1 MAINILFPSALRAGN
16 PRAPGQPGS
25 FRLRPVYLCLLCSLT
40 ATALPTSAREY
51 FNPAFLMGADGKHSH
66 VDLSAYENAGYVA
79 PGRYLVDVYMNQH
92 KVDNR
97 EIEFR
102 RVNGHL
108 QPVLTVA
115 QLEGYG
121 VNILGL
127 PAFKGKASDS
137 TITDL
142 TKQIPHA
149 RATLD
154 FAHLRL
160 DLSLPQAAMQPH
172 HSGMVDP
179 SLWDNGIP
187 AFLMNYTVNGS
198 EGRYDNQGSGGSHSR
213 NLFASFR
220 NGLNL
225 GPWRLRSTQT
235 YSYNRQRN
243 EGAPGFSTPAQTQWQ
258 VSNTYLQRD
267 VQSLRSEFTAGETYT
282 GGDIFDSIP
291 FRGMKL
297 ASEETMLPDSQRGFA
312 PVVTGVANSNAQVT
326 VSQHGNIVYQT
337 TVAPGP
343 FRFTDLYTTGST
355 GDLTITV
362 KEEDGRTRVSTLAS
376 SSVPMMLRPG
386 GVKYELTTGQYHGGN
401 LTNGS
406 RSPVFALG
414 TLVYGL
420 PHNITLYGGGLVAGN
435 YQSGVLG
442 SGVSLG
448 AFGALSADVTLARAQ
463 LQGNQDQEERGQ
475 FGQSYRVKY
484 SKNLLSTGTGID
496 LAAYRYS
503 TQHYYSFSDANSMGY
518 SLNND
523 YQVPWALDRRQ
534 NTWQVNLR
542 QTLGRWG
549 SLYASGTRNDYW
561 NGRADNNLSLGYN
574 AMLMGI
580 SYNLSYHVSRIKGE
594 GHWPENRQV
603 SFNMQVPLSL
613 FGSSPALRGVYTRYT
628 ASRDS
633 QGNLSQQTG
642 INGMLWDNRL
652 SYNLQQGW
660 GHSGQQNSRALSL
673 GYQGSQG
680 SVNLGYNDNA
690 DSRHVTYGTSG
701 ALLIHPY
708 GITLSR
714 ALGDTAV
721 LVRAPGAKGVTVS
734 NGNVQTDWRG
744 YAVLAGG
751 SVYHKN
757 TINLD
762 PSTLPE
768 GVDID
773 QTSRNVYPTKGAV
786 TLANYQVRLG
796 SQLLLTLTHHGKP
809 VPFGA
814 TATLAGNATQ
824 AGSGIV
830 GDNGRVYLSG
840 MPSAGHVKVKW
851 GNGADQQCT
860 TRYQVS
866 SDTPGQ
872 LVQANAVCL

>member
-16 PRAPGQPGS
+16 QRASGQPGS
-25 FRLRPVYLCLLCSLT
+25 FRPRPVYLCLLCSLT
-40 ATALPTSAREY
+40 ATALPASAREY
-51 FNPAFLMGADGKHSH
+51 FNPAFLMGADGERSH
-66 VDLSAYENAGYVA
+66 VDLSAYETAGYVA
-79 PGRYLVDVYMNQH
+79 PGRYLVDVYINQN

-102 RVNGHL
+102 LVNNHL

-115 QLEGYG
+115 QLEEYG
-121 VNILGL
+121 VNVRGL
-127 PAFKGKASDS
+127 PAFKGKTNDS
-137 TITDL
+137 LITDL
-142 TKQIPHA
+142 TKQIPQA

-154 FAHLRL
+154 FARLRL
-160 DLSLPQAAMQPH
+160 DLSVPQIAMQPH

-198 EGRYDNQGSGGSHSR
+198 EGRYDSQGAGGGSRSR

-243 EGAPGFSTPAQTQWQ
+243 EGSAGFSTPAQTQWQ

-267 VQSLRSEFTAGETYT
+267 IQSLRSEFTAGETYT

-297 ASEETMLPDSQRGFA
+297 ASEEAMLPDSQRGFA
-312 PVVTGVANSNAQVT
+312 PEITGVANSNAQVT
-326 VSQHGNIVYQT
+326 VSQNGYTVYQT

-343 FRFTDLYTTGST
+343 FRFNDLYTTGGA
-355 GDLTITV
+355 GDLTVTI
-362 KEEDGRTRVSTLAS
+362 KEEDGSTRVSTLAA
-376 SSVPMMLRPG
+376 SSVPVMQRPG
-386 GVKYELTTGQYHGGN
+386 GIKYELTTGQYHGGN
-401 LTNGS
+401 LTDGS

-414 TLVYGL
+414 TLIYGL

-448 AFGALSADVTLARAQ
+448 VFGALSADATFARAQ
-463 LQGNQDQEERGQ
+463 LQGVKGQEDNQQQ
-475 FGQSYRVKY
+475 GQSYRVKY
-484 SKNLLSTGTGID
+484 SKNLISTGTGID

-503 TQHYYSFSDANSMGY
+503 TQHYYSFSDVNSMGY
-518 SLNND
+518 SLNE

-534 NTWQVNLR
+534 STWQVNLR

-561 NGRADNNLSLGYN
+561 NGRTDNNLSLGYN

-580 SYNLSYHVSRIKGE
+580 SYNLSYNISRIKGE
-594 GHWPENRQV
+594 GHWPENRQL
-603 SFNMQVPLSL
+603 SLNMQIPLSL
-613 FGSSPALRGVYTRYT
+613 FGSSSALQGVYARYT

-633 QGNLSQQTG
+633 QGHTSQQTG
-642 INGMLWDNRL
+642 ISGTLWDNRL
-652 SYNLQQGW
+652 NYNLQQGW

-680 SVNLGYNDNA
+680 SVNLGYNDSAN
-690 DSRHVTYGTSG
+690 SHHFTYGTSG

-708 GITLSR
+708 GMTLSR
-714 ALGDTAV
+714 SLGDTAV
-721 LVRAPGAKGVTVS
+721 LVRAPGANGVTVS

-744 YAVLAGG
+744 YAVLPGG

-762 PSTLPE
+762 PSTLPD

-773 QTSRNVYPTKGAV
+773 QTSKNVYPTKGAV

-814 TATLAGNATQ
+814 TATLAGNAAQ
-824 AGSGIV
+824 AGGGIV

-840 MPSAGHVKVKW
+840 MPPAGHVKVKW
-851 GNGADQQCT
+851 GNGANQQCT

-872 LVQANAVCL
+872 LVQADAMCL

>member
-1 MAINILFPSALRAGN
+1 MAINTLFPSALRAGN
-16 PRAPGQPGS
+16 QRVPGQPGG
-25 FRLRPVYLCLLCSLT
+25 FRPRPVYLCLLCSLT
-40 ATALPTSAREY
+40 ATALPASAREY
-51 FNPAFLMGADGKHSH
+51 FNPAFLMGADGERSH

-79 PGRYLVDVYMNQH
+79 PGRYLVDVYLNQN

-102 RVNGHL
+102 LVNGHL

-121 VNILGL
+121 VNTRGL
-127 PAFKGKASDS
+127 PAFKGKADDS
-137 TITDL
+137 LITDL
-142 TKQIPHA
+142 AKKIPHA
-149 RATLD
+149 SATLD
-154 FAHLRL
+154 FARLRL
-160 DLSLPQAAMQPH
+160 DLSVPQVAMQPH
-172 HSGMVDP
+172 YSGTVDP
-179 SLWDNGIP
+179 SLWDSGIP

-198 EGRYDNQGSGGSHSR
+198 EGRYDRQGNGEGSRSR

-243 EGAPGFSTPAQTQWQ
+243 EGASGFSTPAQTQWQ

-267 VQSLRSEFTAGETYT
+267 IPSLRSEFTAGETYT

-297 ASEETMLPDSQRGFA
+297 ASEEAMLPDSQRGFA
-312 PVVTGVANSNAQVT
+312 PEITGVANSNAQVT
-326 VSQHGNIVYQT
+326 VSQNGNIVYQT

-343 FRFTDLYTTGST
+343 FRFTDLYTTGSA
-355 GDLTITV
+355 GDLTVTI
-362 KEEDGRTRVSTLAS
+362 KEENGRTRVSTIAS
-376 SSVPMMLRPG
+376 SSVPVMQRPG
-386 GVKYELTTGQYHGGN
+386 GVKYELTAGQYHGGS
-401 LTNGS
+401 LTNGN
-406 RSPVFALG
+406 RSPVFTMG

-420 PHNITLYGGGLVAGN
+420 PHSITLYGGGLVAGN
-435 YQSGVLG
+435 YQSSVLG
-442 SGVSLG
+442 TGVSLG
-448 AFGALSADVTLARAQ
+448 AFGALSADVTLAQAQ
-463 LQGNQDQEERGQ
+463 LQEIKGQEESKQ

-484 SKNLLSTGTGID
+484 SKNLISTGTGID

-503 TQHYYSFSDANSMGY
+503 TEHYYSFSDVNSMGY
-518 SLNND
+518 SLNE
-523 YQVPWALDRRQ
+523 YQAPWALDRRQ

-561 NGRADNNLSLGYN
+561 NGRTDNNLSLGYN

-580 SYNLSYHVSRIKGE
+580 SYNLSYNISRIKGE

-603 SFNMQVPLSL
+603 SFNMQVPFSL
-613 FGSSPALRGVYTRYT
+613 FGSSSALRGVYARYT

-642 INGMLWDNRL
+642 ISGMLWDNRL

-660 GHSGQQNSRALSL
+660 GNSGQQNSRALSL

-680 SVNLGYNDNA
+680 SANLGYNDNA
-690 DSRHVTYGTSG
+690 DSQHLTYGTSG
-701 ALLIHPY
+701 ALLVHPY

-714 ALGDTAV
+714 SLGDTAV

-744 YAVLAGG
+744 YAVLPGG

-796 SQLLLTLTHHGKP
+796 SQLLLTLTHNGKP

-814 TATLAGNATQ
+814 AATLAGNATQ

-851 GNGADQQCT
+851 GSGADQQCT

-866 SDTPGQ
+866 SDSPGK
-872 LVQANAVCL
+872 LVQADAVCL

>member
-1 MAINILFPSALRAGN
+1 MTINILFSFAWLAGSQRAT
-16 PRAPGQPGS
+16 GQS
-25 FRLRPVYLCLLCSLT
+25 CRFRLRPVYVCLLCSLT
-40 ATALPTSAREY
+40 ATTLPTSAREY
-51 FNPAFLMGADGKHSH
+51 FNPAFLMGATGEQEHI
-66 VDLSAYENAGYVA
+66 DLSVYENAGYVA
-79 PGRYLVDVYMNQH
+79 PGRYLVDVYMNQN

-102 RVNGHL
+102 LVNDHL
-108 QPVLTVA
+108 QPALTIA
-115 QLEGYG
+115 QLKEYG
-121 VNILGL
+121 VNIHGL
-127 PAFKGKASDS
+127 PAFQGKADDS
-137 TITDL
+137 LITDL

-149 RATLD
+149 HATLD
-154 FAHLRL
+154 FARLRL
-160 DLSLPQAAMQPH
+160 DLSVPQAAMQPH

-187 AFLMNYTVNGS
+187 AFSMNYTVNGS
-198 EGRYDNQGSGGSHSR
+198 EGRYDGQATGGGSHSR

-243 EGAPGFSTPAQTQWQ
+243 EGPSGFSPSTQTQWQ

-291 FRGMKL
+291 LRGMKL
-297 ASEETMLPDSQRGFA
+297 ASEEAMLPDSQRGFA
-312 PVVTGVANSNAQVT
+312 PEITGVASSNAQVT
-326 VSQHGNIVYQT
+326 VSQNGYTVYQT

-343 FRFTDLYTTGST
+343 FRFTDLYTTGDS
-355 GDLTITV
+355 GDLTVTV
-362 KEEDGRTRVSTLAS
+362 KEEDGSTRVSTLAA
-376 SSVPMMLRPG
+376 SSVPMMQRPG
-386 GVKYELTTGQYHGGN
+386 GIKYELTAGQYHGGS
-401 LTNGS
+401 LTDGS

-420 PHNITLYGGGLVAGN
+420 PHNITLYGGGLVADN

-448 AFGALSADVTLARAQ
+448 AFGALSADVTFARAQ
-463 LQGNQDQEERGQ
+463 LQEAKGQENNRQ
-475 FGQSYRVKY
+475 QGQSYRVKY
-484 SKNLLSTGTGID
+484 SKNLISTGTGID
-496 LAAYRYS
+496 LATYRYS
-503 TQHYYSFSDANSMGY
+503 TQHYYSFSDVNSMGY
-518 SLNND
+518 SLNE

-534 NTWQVNLR
+534 STWQVNLR
-542 QTLGRWG
+542 QTLGCWG

-561 NGRADNNLSLGYN
+561 NGRTDNNLNLGYN

-580 SYNLSYHVSRIKGE
+580 SYNLSYNIYRME
-594 GHWPENRQV
+594 GAGNWSENRQV

-613 FGSSPALRGVYTRYT
+613 FGSSSALRGVYTRYT
-628 ASRDS
+628 VSRDS
-633 QGNLSQQTG
+633 QGRTAQQTG
-642 INGMLWDNRL
+642 ISGMLWDNRL
-652 SYNLQQGW
+652 NYNLQQGW
-660 GHSGQQNSRALSL
+660 GNRGQQNSRALSL
-673 GYQGSQG
+673 SYQGSQ
-680 SVNLGYNDNA
+680 SNVNLGYNDNTN
-690 DSRHVTYGTSG
+690 SHHFTYGASG

-708 GITLSR
+708 GMTLSR
-714 ALGDTAV
+714 SLGDEAV
-721 LVRAPGAKGVTVS
+721 LVRAPGAKGVTVGD
-734 NGNVQTDWRG
+734 GNVQTDWRG
-744 YAVLAGG
+744 YAVLPGG

-773 QTSRNVYPTKGAV
+773 QTSKNVYPTRGAV
-786 TLANYQVRLG
+786 TLANYQVRSG
-796 SQLLLTLTHHGKP
+796 SQLLLTLIHHGKP

-814 TATLAGNATQ
+814 TATLEENATQ

-840 MPSAGHVKVKW
+840 MPPAGHVKVKW
-851 GNGADQQCT
+851 GNGATQQCT
-860 TRYQVS
+860 TRYQVPP
-866 SDTPGQ
+866 DTPGQ
-872 LVQANAVCL
+872 LVQADAVCL